1 MARRPVLLPRGR
13 LIAHRGGGAH
23 APENTLQALAG
34 VPMLGTDWAE
44 VDVRLTGC
52 GTPVLLHD
60 PDLDATTS
68 GSGPLAAV
76 AAADLA
82 RMDAALWFG
91 AGAVAEPPA
100 TLARALALAARIG
113 LGLNLELKPPAEAGE
128 DAALG
133 LVTAVARAIEAAP
146 LPPGRLVVT
155 STSAAVVSLAARLLP
170 TLPVGPLP
178 VGPVLRRPADAAA
191 MAGVIAKADLV
202 VVNARRFG
210 PRAIR
215 ALRSRADPPLVLVYA
230 TDSRRRLRRLIRAGA
245 AAAIVDAPDRIL
257 GAPLPTPL
265 LPVWLRRLRNRWSWK
280 GK

>member
-155 STSAAVVSLAARLLP
+155 STSAVVVSLATRLLP
-170 TLPVGPLP
+170 TLP

-191 MAGVIAKADLV
+191 MAGVIATADLV

-215 ALRSRADPPLVLVYA
+215 ALRSRADPPLVLVYG

-265 LPVWLRRLRNRWSWK
+265 LPVWLRRLRNRWMK
-280 GK
+280 ERR